1 LAFRVTLGTQYG
13 DFIAKAILYDH
24 LTKNKG
30 QDKEKVLDRISE
42 EFVNYNRNAGRGRDY
57 LESMGM
63 LWFMNYKIR
72 IMKIAIRT
80 MRDRPLTA
88 LMYTFGLGPLL
99 SIDTVSS
106 GSLAGAWWRDSLGY
120 AVGPEMGIDSFGM
133 NPWVN
138 MTN

>member
-1 LAFRVTLGTQYG
+1 VTLGIQIG

-30 QDKEKVLDRISE
+30 QDKEKVLDRISV

-57 LESMGM
+57 LESIGM

-80 MRDRPLTA
+80 MRERPLTA
-88 LMYTFGLGPLL
+88 LMYAGGLGPLL
-99 SIDTVSS
+99 NVDTVPSNCS
-106 GSLAGAWWRDSLGY
+106 RKKNLQKICEYTVKCIPLWKFLCYRRVNSWALA
-120 AVGPEMGIDSFGM
+120 
-133 NPWVN
+133 
-138 MTN
+138 

>member
-1 LAFRVTLGTQYG
+1 M
-13 DFIAKAILYDH
+13 ILYDH

-57 LESMGM
+57 LESIGM

-88 LMYTFGLGPLL
+88 LLYTAGLGPALD
-99 SIDTVSS
+99 IDIVSS
-106 GSLAGAWWRDSLGY
+106 GQTKKGRHFL
-120 AVGPEMGIDSFGM
+120 VGLFQYHQ
-133 NPWVN
+133 V
-138 MTN
+138 